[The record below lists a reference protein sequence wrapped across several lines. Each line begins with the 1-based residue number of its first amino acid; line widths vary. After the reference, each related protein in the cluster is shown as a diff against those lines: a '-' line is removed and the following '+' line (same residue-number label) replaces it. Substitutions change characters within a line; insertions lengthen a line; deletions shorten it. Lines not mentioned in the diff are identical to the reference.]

1 MRIPGNSKN
10 EARDR
15 ATRETL
21 EMLSDKHYTI
31 LIKDKY
37 CSDGTTIDSQTL
49 EKNETPAKNESI
61 PTSNLGHKLL
71 QMMGWKGG
79 GLGKGGSGISE
90 PISAQSIFGRQGLGS
105 SGNTPQAF
113 KQRIRTLITDYAHSQ
128 NPFDLVFT
136 SGFDNE
142 QRKEMHNIA
151 RRLNLK
157 SKSFGKDDDRFLT
170 ISRKFNA
177 SELIQE
183 LKRNGGSTE
192 KYDLVPPRSNEQFV
206 DKILVKDTF

>member
-1 MRIPGNSKN
+1 
-10 EARDR
+10 
-15 ATRETL
+15 
-21 EMLSDKHYTI
+21 MLSKKCYTI

-37 CSDGTTIDSQTL
+37 CSDGTTVDSETL
-49 EKNETPAKNESI
+49 EKTEKEAKSESI

-105 SGNTPQAF
+105 SGHPNQEF
-113 KQRIRTLITDYAHSQ
+113 KQRIRNIITEYAHSQ

-142 QRKEMHNIA
+142 QRSQMHTMA

-177 SELIQE
+177 AELIEE

-192 KYDLVPPRSNEQFV
+192 KYDLVPPLSE
-206 DKILVKDTF
+206 

>member
-1 MRIPGNSKN
+1 
-10 EARDR
+10 
-15 ATRETL
+15 
-21 EMLSDKHYTI
+21 MLSKKCYTI

-37 CSDGTTIDSQTL
+37 CSDGTTIDSETL
-49 EKNETPAKNESI
+49 EKTEKPNESI

-90 PISAQSIFGRQGLGS
+90 PISAQSIFGRQGLGA
-105 SGNTPQAF
+105 SGNQDVAF
-113 KQRIRTLITDYAHSQ
+113 KQRIRNIITEYAHSQ

-136 SGFDNE
+136 SGFDND
-142 QRKEMHNIA
+142 QRSQMHTIA

-177 SELIQE
+177 SELIEE

-192 KYDLVPPRSNEQFV
+192 KYDLVPPVPQEQ
-206 DKILVKDTF
+206 TSE